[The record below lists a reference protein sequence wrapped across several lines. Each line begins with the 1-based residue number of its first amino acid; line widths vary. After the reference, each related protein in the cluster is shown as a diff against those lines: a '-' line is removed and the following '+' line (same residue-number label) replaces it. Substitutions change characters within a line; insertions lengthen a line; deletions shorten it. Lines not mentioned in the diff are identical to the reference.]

1 MDIYN
6 KIIGGKLMKKI
17 WLLKIFGI
25 CLLLFIT
32 IFLVANVAL
41 ASNPDVRTRPSIS
54 FSDINES
61 AEYIQ
66 WEIKANENY
75 KVQVNMVDED
85 GNKFSISF
93 NTNDYYEEYD
103 TSDNNALIVRIGDDD
118 DYADGSKKIYTSK
131 FFSYLTS
138 KHLSENNDITY
149 NYTNEATVRTIIITG
164 LDFSLYS
171 ITLDDNDNF
180 DGPCWERDASDW
192 DDLDDFE
199 SDDGKISTLADQY
212 IQFNNSNIHVT
223 KKIEPNYPVNYPYPI
238 SYLSPPSPNYFGYQ
252 QPYNPYRYQQA
263 YSPSGWNQPYNYSG
277 SPNYYPDRYAVPVNP
292 QNPYG
297 AYTSLPTVY
306 SGYHGNPYNP
316 SDPLYGTVPR
326 PNLSLP
332 SEIMNMLLS
341 SNYETGQRGY
351 ELSLPYFQA
360 DMMSGWTPWS
370 SPYGSQAYNRY
381 GGYPPVSP
389 SWPPAGMAYNPLSGS
404 FYIPGQYYP
413 SPGQY

>member
-1 MDIYN
+1 
-6 KIIGGKLMKKI
+6 MKKI
-17 WLLKIFGI
+17 WLLKILGI
-25 CLLLFIT
+25 NLLLFIAL
-32 IFLVANVAL
+32 FLVAKATR
-41 ASNPDVRTRPSIS
+41 ASSPDVLTRPNIS

-75 KVQVNMVDED
+75 VVEVNMVDED

-103 TSDNNALIVRIGDDD
+103 TSDNNSLIVGIGDDD
-118 DYADGSKKIYTSK
+118 DYADGKKKIYTAK

-149 NYTNEATVRTIIITG
+149 NYTNEATVRTIIIAG

-180 DGPCWERDASDW
+180 DDPYWERDASDW

-199 SDDGKISTLADQY
+199 ADDGKISDLANPY

-223 KKIEPNYPVNYPYPI
+223 KKIEPNYPVNYPYPT
-238 SYLSPPSPNYFGYQ
+238 SYLSPPVPNYLGYQ
-252 QPYNPYRYQQA
+252 QPYNPNGYQQS

-277 SPNYYPDRYAVPVNP
+277 SPNQYPNRYAVPVNP

-297 AYTSLPTVY
+297 AYTSLPT
-306 SGYHGNPYNP
+306 GYNGYRGNPYNP
-316 SDPLYGTVPR
+316 NDPLYGTVPR
-326 PNLSLP
+326 PPISIP
-332 SEIMNMLLS
+332 SGIMNMMAHSAYDASDAYIPFL
-341 SNYETGQRGY
+341 GY

-370 SPYGSQAYNRY
+370 SPYGSQPYNNY
-381 GGYPPVSP
+381 GGYP
-389 SWPPAGMAYNPLSGS
+389 WGY
-404 FYIPGQYYP
+404 
-413 SPGQY
+413 